1 MESKFDSRAF
11 NHSERKIA
19 TMDASASRN
28 LWKNILS
35 KLPTES
41 TEELLDHR
49 QHIKLWTNGD
59 EILGKHEERIEGI
72 ADLLETMG
80 FDVNTGYY
88 DPEEDAR
95 NHEVDRNTGYY
106 YVTIC

>member
-1 MESKFDSRAF
+1 MKPSF
-11 NHSERKIA
+11 HCILIA
-19 TMDASASRN
+19 RN
-28 LWKNILS
+28 
-35 KLPTES
+35 
-41 TEELLDHR
+41 
-49 QHIKLWTNGD
+49 
-59 EILGKHEERIEGI
+59 EGI

-88 DPEEDAR
+88 DPVEDER